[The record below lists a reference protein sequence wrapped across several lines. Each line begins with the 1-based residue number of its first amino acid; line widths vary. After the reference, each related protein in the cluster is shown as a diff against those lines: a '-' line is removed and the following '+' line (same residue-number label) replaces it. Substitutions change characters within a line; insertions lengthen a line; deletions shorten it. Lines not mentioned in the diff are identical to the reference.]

1 MAVPRYFLLGRRN
14 AAPLISAPIGA
25 RFFGSGLDGKEGHMS
40 LVKRIAIAVGSL
52 LALALAGGA
61 HWKIP

>member
-1 MAVPRYFLLGRRN
+1 MSPDTFVGTSDFGVLGFGHQWSP
-14 AAPLISAPIGA
+14 APLNRAW
-25 RFFGSGLDGKEGHMS
+25 DGKEGHMS